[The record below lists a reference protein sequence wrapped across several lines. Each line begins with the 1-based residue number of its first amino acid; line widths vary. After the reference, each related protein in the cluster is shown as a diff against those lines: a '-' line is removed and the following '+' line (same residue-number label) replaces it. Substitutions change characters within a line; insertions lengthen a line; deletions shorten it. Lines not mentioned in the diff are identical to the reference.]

1 MQFELQT
8 HALVTAPDVE
18 AIDAFVNRQ
27 EAIPGCA
34 AAFASALARTFVQR
48 FRECDVVAKSDCA
61 NPRCSASAL
70 GAALKACAQCRSVA
84 YCSTTCQLAHW
95 TAPIDGHK
103 ARCKQAVAADGT
115 RFKLG
120 KKDRLTASVLAK
132 AIEVNMPVI
141 RRDFL
146 RSHFDHTVYGVKRSS
161 PAAPGP
167 AQGPAQVLF
176 VCLRSTPYLVHV
188 LTVPH
193 ALDWLNVREQRK
205 DTQLAE
211 SSLHTERT
219 QVQAVRAHLRT
230 YDAAWPS
237 CVYGSGPQPIVP
249 AITATVLATTWTPQ
263 ALPVAVFDQD
273 CEDMYTLQGDALVEF
288 IAQLEPGEHWHEVCQ
303 GFAAQVPTA

>member
-8 HALVTAPDVE
+8 RALVTAPDVE
-18 AIDAFVNRQ
+18 AIDTFVNRQ
-27 EAIPGCA
+27 EAIPGYA
-34 AAFASALARTFVQR
+34 AEFASALARTFVQR
-48 FRECDVVAKSDCA
+48 FRKCDIVAKSACA
-61 NPRCSASAL
+61 NPGCSISAP

-95 TAPIDGHK
+95 KAPIDGHR

-115 RFKLG
+115 RIKLG
-120 KKDRLTASVLAK
+120 KKDRVTASVLAK

-141 RRDFL
+141 RCDFL
-146 RSHFDHTVYGVKRSS
+146 RSHFVHTAYGVKRTS

-176 VCLRSTPYLVHV
+176 VCKRSAPCLVHM
-188 LTVPH
+188 LTVPD
-193 ALDWLNVREQRK
+193 ALDWLDVREQRK

-237 CVYGSGPQPIVP
+237 CVDGSGPQTILP
-249 AITATVLATTWTPQ
+249 AITVPVLATTWTPQ

-273 CEDMYTLQGDALVEF
+273 CVDMYTLQGAALVEF
-288 IAQLEPGEHWHEVCQ
+288 IAQLSPGAHGVCEE
-303 GFAAQVPTA
+303 FAAQVSIA